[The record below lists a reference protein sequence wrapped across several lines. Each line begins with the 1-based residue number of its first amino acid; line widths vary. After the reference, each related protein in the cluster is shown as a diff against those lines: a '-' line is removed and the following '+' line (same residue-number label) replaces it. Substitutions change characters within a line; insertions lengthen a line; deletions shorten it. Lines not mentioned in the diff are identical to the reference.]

1 MNADNM
7 SLKSG
12 LSTVLVALEGPRVA
26 RELPH
31 HAHALGRR
39 QQAHIT
45 MSRLLSQ
52 PEDPDGESFA
62 F

>member
-12 LSTVLVALEGPRVA
+12 LSTLGFALEGPRIA

-31 HAHALGRR
+31 HAHALGWR
-39 QQAHIT
+39 QQGYVA
-45 MSRLLSQ
+45 MSRFLAQ
-52 PEDPDGESFA
+52 PEDADRQSFA